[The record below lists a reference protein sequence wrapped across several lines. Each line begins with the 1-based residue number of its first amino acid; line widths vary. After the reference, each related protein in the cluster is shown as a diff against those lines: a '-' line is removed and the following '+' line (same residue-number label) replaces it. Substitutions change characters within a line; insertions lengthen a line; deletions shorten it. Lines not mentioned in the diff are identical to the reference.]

1 MLGDC
6 GVAVVEFSRPAFILN
21 GHSIRVNEAKAHIAR
36 AAVEFG
42 VETQVVVTRRGD
54 DISALA
60 SRALNENHEPVVAGG
75 GDGTVNAVAGRLAG
89 VDVALGVLPMGT
101 LNHFAR
107 DAGVPRSLAAAVRN
121 LFTGQVRKVD
131 VGEVNGRVFVNNSGI
146 GFYPHFV
153 RQREEL
159 ERLGHPKRIAFML
172 ALEAVVRRY
181 FRLRI
186 EAHMDRTEALERV
199 TPFLFVGNNRYQTSG
214 REIGTRARLDS
225 GRLWICTAQRP
236 GRLNLARVAL
246 RTLLGNEPDP
256 DLEISETEEIS
267 VDPGTP
273 RVNVSTDG
281 EVSIMDA
288 PLRFRVRPSALK
300 VIVPADQRRPE
311 I

>member
-1 MLGDC
+1 
-6 GVAVVEFSRPAFILN
+6 
-21 GHSIRVNEAKAHIAR
+21 
-36 AAVEFG
+36 
-42 VETQVVVTRRGD
+42 
-54 DISALA
+54 
-60 SRALNENHEPVVAGG
+60 
-75 GDGTVNAVAGRLAG
+75 
-89 VDVALGVLPMGT
+89 
-101 LNHFAR
+101 
-107 DAGVPRSLAAAVRN
+107 
-121 LFTGQVRKVD
+121 
-131 VGEVNGRVFVNNSGI
+131 
-146 GFYPHFV
+146 
-153 RQREEL
+153 
-159 ERLGHPKRIAFML
+159 
-172 ALEAVVRRY
+172 
-181 FRLRI
+181 
-186 EAHMDRTEALERV
+186 MDRTEALERV

-246 RTLLGNEPDP
+246 RTLLGGEPDP

-300 VIVPADQRRPE
+300 VIVPADERRPE